1 MTSPRSETR
10 SWPRSDLVSP
20 AKTPKRLIL
29 DLEDSA
35 AELIG
40 CTLSGRY
47 VVESVLGQGGM
58 GTVYRAR
65 HSVIGRTCAIK
76 VLRREIAG
84 DAESV
89 QRFIREAKIAGGL
102 SHPNIAEVID
112 FGEVTAAE
120 LPSLGRSTQPF
131 MVMPE
136 LEGQTLAE
144 ILERSG
150 PLDGWRVARLFAQ
163 AADALAAAHDK
174 AVIHRDLKPDN
185 LFVTRD
191 RNGAELVKVL
201 DFGVAKLLTAPKLTR
216 KGTVF
221 GTPYYMSP
229 EQASDRGVDHFTDQY
244 ALGVVMYEVLSGR
257 VPFDDDSP
265 MGVMKQHLFATPEPL
280 EEVVPDVTRL
290 GEVGPVVM
298 RCLAKAPND
307 RFPNMRALAAALNE
321 VARKPAQATP
331 RPAAA
336 QGTPRPAA
344 LLGEGPRGTV
354 RMPSGATPQL
364 LLSPSQLQSA
374 PVAPVAPVAV
384 PRRSLWGP
392 LLVGASL
399 LLVVAGLVGWFLL
412 QRG

>member
-1 MTSPRSETR
+1 
-10 SWPRSDLVSP
+10 
-20 AKTPKRLIL
+20 
-29 DLEDSA
+29 
-35 AELIG
+35 
-40 CTLSGRY
+40 
-47 VVESVLGQGGM
+47 
-58 GTVYRAR
+58 
-65 HSVIGRTCAIK
+65 
-76 VLRREIAG
+76 
-84 DAESV
+84 
-89 QRFIREAKIAGGL
+89 
-102 SHPNIAEVID
+102 
-112 FGEVTAAE
+112 
-120 LPSLGRSTQPF
+120 
-131 MVMPE
+131 
-136 LEGQTLAE
+136 
-144 ILERSG
+144 
-150 PLDGWRVARLFAQ
+150 
-163 AADALAAAHDK
+163 
-174 AVIHRDLKPDN
+174 
-185 LFVTRD
+185 
-191 RNGAELVKVL
+191 
-201 DFGVAKLLTAPKLTR
+201 
-216 KGTVF
+216 
-221 GTPYYMSP
+221 
-229 EQASDRGVDHFTDQY
+229 
-244 ALGVVMYEVLSGR
+244 
-257 VPFDDDSP
+257 